1 MPKNLSDLIPSSP
14 PAREIITRIP
24 IFDLNRQVSILK
36 NDNQKLSIRLLVVFT
51 FVFSIGYFILPFDII
66 PDVLLGLGYIDDLA
80 IYSFLRE
87 VAYEGAE
94 EKYGIKKSIVKTLK
108 SKVFLSMIL
117 LIVALFLLFS
127 TIVYLTINPV
137 MALN

>member
-66 PDVLLGLGYIDDLA
+66 PDVLLGLGYLDDLA

>member
-14 PAREIITRIP
+14 PAREITTRIP

-36 NDNQKLSIRLLVVFT
+36 NDDQKLSIRLLVVFT

-66 PDVLLGLGYIDDLA
+66 PDILLGLGYLDDLA